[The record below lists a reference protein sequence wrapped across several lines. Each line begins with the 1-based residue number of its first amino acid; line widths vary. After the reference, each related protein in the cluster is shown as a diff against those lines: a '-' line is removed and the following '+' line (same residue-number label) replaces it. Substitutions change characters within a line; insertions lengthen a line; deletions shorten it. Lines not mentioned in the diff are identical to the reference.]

1 MHIGMLIV
9 HHSIQVSTR
18 KMDDTPCGCSRK
30 CFDVVS
36 IQQRQQLFDGF
47 WKISHFDVQNAYLC
61 GCVKVVDVHRRYTQS
76 ASSRR
81 NYSRQYFVSNGS
93 VSIQICK
100 IAFLRIHA
108 ISNGRLSRALQA
120 MQKEGGT
127 PHSDQRGR
135 HEPSNKTSEASIRVV
150 KEHIEMFP
158 RYRSHYSRKANPHRE
173 YLSPDLSLTKLY
185 SLYQNFCKENNHAT
199 VSEWVYRKVFTDQYN
214 LFFGK

>member
-1 MHIGMLIV
+1 MQSKTV
-9 HHSIQVSTR
+9 VWSQKYVS
-18 KMDDTPCGCSRK
+18 S
-30 CFDVVS
+30 
-36 IQQRQQLFDGF
+36 
-47 WKISHFDVQNAYLC
+47 WKGI
-61 GCVKVVDVHRRYTQS
+61 T
-76 ASSRR
+76 
-81 NYSRQYFVSNGS
+81 SRQLKFGVESFSVELTNTLSFVKM
-93 VSIQICK
+93 VPLCLCWLHLEWPTH
-100 IAFLRIHA
+100 FLVFSHNYRRRHIWEWIFIKGA

-185 SLYQNFCKENNHAT
+185 SLYQDFCKENNHAT

-214 LFFGK
+214 LFFGKWVCMATFYLLCLKQPAQATSLA